1 MNEKERLNFIVNVI
15 NNQTNEYIGSLKEQL
30 LDSEKVLLIPES
42 IEKRIEGENFSEVGH
57 SIKIFIKNNITQDGT
72 FELFLAERLVSGIF
86 NLMEAPKTGGGSC
99 WYPDKLKSHTRQVYD
114 CHLDEWEQK
123 KLEELEDLY
132 QEKRSEYNATLF
144 NTSDKK
150 LNAFLNA
157 DKYSF
162 CCALK
167 SHIEERYL
175 PTPPTGGSDYRP
187 SSGSKVKLG

>member
-1 MNEKERLNFIVNVI
+1 MNEKERLNFMVNII
-15 NNQTNEYIGSLKEQL
+15 NNQTNEYIGNLKEQL
-30 LDSEKVLLIPES
+30 LISEKVPLISES
-42 IEKRIEGENFSEVGH
+42 IEKRIEGENLSEVGH
-57 SIKIFIKNNITQDGT
+57 SMKIFIKNNITKDGT
-72 FELFLAERLVSGIF
+72 FELSLAERLVSGIF
-86 NLMEAPKTGGGSC
+86 NLMEEPKTGGGSC

-114 CHLDEWEQK
+114 RHLDEWEQT

-132 QEKRSEYNATLF
+132 DEKRSEYKATLF

-150 LNAFLNA
+150 LDAFLNS

-167 SHIEERYL
+167 SHIEERHL

-187 SSGSKVKLG
+187 SSNSKIKLG